1 MPRTKTLY
9 DRLTKAEL
17 AVGIVLQDFTETVRE
32 LDEHAATLLAVAQEA
47 DQAATA
53 HQLLSSSARV
63 LASQTQKR
71 ASRIAELLA

>member
-1 MPRTKTLY
+1 MPRNKTL
-9 DRLTKAEL
+9 DQQLAKAEL
-17 AVGIVLQDFTETVRE
+17 AVGIVLQDFTETVRA

-47 DQAATA
+47 DRFVAE
-53 HQLLSSSARV
+53 HQGLSAQARV